1 MSGYWHSGG
10 RQCISWHRQT
20 GLLSAQSRAGTGYV
34 EWVTAFSVTWCD
46 GQEIKPIS
54 KSVRTMPTQ
63 RTEESL
69 HIRSPIN
76 HRSPSGNFINDNII
90 IGRLRFGFKEENRPK
105 GIKMCCPLPLQTDR
119 TVMHMRSVYTM
130 PWRND
135 RSWLF
140 FITQT
145 YKLDFLYIWIKEL
158 ASPPRTIRCIT
169 IATLL
174 IE

>member
-46 GQEIKPIS
+46 RQEVKPIS
-54 KSVRTMPTQ
+54 KSVQIMPTQ
-63 RTEESL
+63 RTKESP

-76 HRSPSGNFINDNII
+76 HRSPLAI
-90 IGRLRFGFKEENRPK
+90 
-105 GIKMCCPLPLQTDR
+105 TDR
-119 TVMHMRSVYTM
+119 PHCYAYEVGIYYTM
-130 PWRND
+130 KKWQV
-135 RSWLF
+135 LTF
-140 FITQT
+140 LYFITQT

-169 IATLL
+169 IATFL